1 MLTLEELK
9 QELEYLPS
17 TGQFVRLKTHRT
29 VKAGDIAG
37 TAVQLSQHTKKY
49 VRLAVKGKYYKAHRL
64 TFFYMTGHWPVGD
77 VDHINQ
83 DSLDNRWDNLRE
95 CTHQENGKNQKRYTN
110 NSSGVT
116 GIRQRSNGKWRARI
130 FVQGKHIDLGT
141 YTSFADAVAARQLAN
156 KEYGFHENHG
166 Q

>member
-29 VKAGDIAG
+29 
-37 TAVQLSQHTKKY
+37 
-49 VRLAVKGKYYKAHRL
+49 
-64 TFFYMTGHWPVGD
+64 F
-77 VDHINQ
+77 
-83 DSLDNRWDNLRE
+83 
-95 CTHQENGKNQKRYTN
+95 
-110 NSSGVT
+110 T
-116 GIRQRSNGKWRARI
+116 GIRQRSNGKWGARI